1 MVQRKRYYLG
11 AILEPTEEV
20 NPLKTPVAILA
31 GNHCV
36 RFRLVDTFSANGEAE
51 LRTNLE
57 KSRRAINN
65 IAAKHPGDNQTS
77 FETLVLLELVVR
89 LDKCEPTIRTIPRS
103 DLPEEYRDLLEFLD
117 KNKLFFCCLVDLV
130 GSNNLVGLII
140 PPEKK
145 PTSETLRTMRTS
157 SRGKATTNPPAFQK
171 TT

>member
-36 RFRLVDTFSANGEAE
+36 RFRLVDTFSAADGAE
-51 LRTNLE
+51 LREKLE
-57 KSRRAINN
+57 KSRRVNNDIAI
-65 IAAKHPGDNQTS
+65 KHPKDNIVP

-89 LDKCEPTIRTIPRS
+89 LDECAPTIRAIPRS
-103 DLPEEYRDLLEFLD
+103 NLPEEYRDLLEFLD

-130 GSNNLVGLII
+130 VSNNLVGLII